1 MVMAVITLMA
11 MSYPIIILSVE
22 TVPQSRIFQCLQ
34 RQLKN
39 FFILQMR
46 TSKEPLKPAVPIS
59 MDSVKNVQ
67 KISIKLVITLAPYL
81 IRIMG
86 LFIYEGAFIASKI
99 LN

>member
-1 MVMAVITLMA
+1 
-11 MSYPIIILSVE
+11 
-22 TVPQSRIFQCLQ
+22 
-34 RQLKN
+34 
-39 FFILQMR
+39 
-46 TSKEPLKPAVPIS
+46 

-99 LN
+99 LNCFSFSINKGIQNFAGTLK